1 MGLFDFFSGKPQV
14 SEQQLMQKCM
24 PAGGYYQKRDFATAA
39 KYFSEYFDLKGFG
52 RFPRLD
58 ADDYRMYLN
67 LMLSQFYSR
76 NYSECIKTCQKILKL
91 NANSKDAYAFI
102 AMSQFKLGYTNEA
115 NVNWNRARELGNDL
129 AIIFSSV
136 SDVKMEGF

>member
-24 PAGGYYQKRDFATAA
+24 QAVGYYQKRDFATAA

-102 AMSQFKLGYTNEA
+102 AMSQFKLGYTSEA

-136 SDVKMEGF
+136 SDVKMDGF

>member
-14 SEQQLMQKCM
+14 SELQLMQKCM
-24 PAGGYYQKRDFATAA
+24 QAVGYYQKRDFATAA

-91 NANSKDAYAFI
+91 NANFI
-102 AMSQFKLGYTNEA
+102 LK
-115 NVNWNRARELGNDL
+115 NRFADGCSN
-129 AIIFSSV
+129 
-136 SDVKMEGF
+136 